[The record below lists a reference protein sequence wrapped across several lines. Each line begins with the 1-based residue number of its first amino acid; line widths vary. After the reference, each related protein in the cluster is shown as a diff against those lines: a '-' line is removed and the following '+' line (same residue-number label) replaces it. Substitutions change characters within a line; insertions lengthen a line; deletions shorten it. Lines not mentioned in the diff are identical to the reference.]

1 MSIDPTVAIT
11 AIAVAVLIA
20 MSAFYSAAETSIT
33 SSSRARMFQLEK
45 EGDKGA
51 GRVNKLIQNP
61 DRLIGSLL
69 LGNNFLNTLAGA
81 LTTALMVQ
89 MFGQAPTTIAI
100 ATALVTAIV
109 LIFAEVMPKT
119 FAYAYPESTARWVS
133 LPVKWSVTLLNP
145 IVSAVRWIVR
155 STLRIFGVKLDRVA
169 DEDATMEEI
178 RGAIELGKHEG
189 SVEKSDRDR
198 VAGVLDL
205 DELDV
210 SDVMIHR
217 KNMKTIDATLP
228 SREIVNQVL
237 QTPHSRIPLYEGD
250 QENIIGVLHA
260 KDLLQA
266 IADAQGDMNDIDLK
280 SIVRDPWFVP
290 DTTTLK
296 EQLEE
301 FLKRRSHFACVVDE
315 YGALQGLVTLED
327 ILEEIVGDIV
337 DEHDIAIQGVRPQP
351 DGSVNVDGAVPI
363 RDLNRVMDWDL
374 PDEEAVTIAG
384 LVIHEAQA
392 IPDPGQVF
400 AFHGYRFQILR
411 KHRNQILAIRITV
424 DSQSEKS
431 RAEAGAKA

>member
-1 MSIDPTVAIT
+1 MTVDPTVALT
-11 AIAVAVLIA
+11 AIAVAILIA

-45 EGDKGA
+45 EGDKSA
-51 GRVNKLIQNP
+51 ARVNKLIQNP

-81 LTTALMVQ
+81 LTTALMVK

-100 ATALVTAIV
+100 ATALVTTIV

-119 FAYAYPESTARWVS
+119 FAFAYPEATARWVS
-133 LPVKWSVTLLNP
+133 LPVRWSVSLLNP

-155 STLRIFGVKLDRVA
+155 SSLQIFGVKLDRVA
-169 DEDATMEEI
+169 DEDATMDEI

-228 SREIVNQVL
+228 PREIVNQVL
-237 QTPHSRIPLYEGD
+237 QTQHSRIPLYEGD

-266 IADAQGDMNDIDLK
+266 IADAQGNLDEIALK
-280 SIVRDPWFVP
+280 AIVRDPWFVP

-301 FLKRRSHFACVVDE
+301 FLKRRNHFACVVDE
-315 YGALQGLVTLED
+315 YGDLQGLVTLED

-351 DGSVNVDGAVPI
+351 DGSFNVDGAVPI
-363 RDLNRVMDWDL
+363 RDLNRVLDWDL
-374 PDEEAVTIAG
+374 PDAEAVTIAG
-384 LVIHEAQA
+384 LIIHEAQA
-392 IPDPGQVF
+392 IPDPGQIF
-400 AFHGYRFQILR
+400 TFHGYRFQILR
-411 KHRNQILAIRITV
+411 KHRNQILAIRITS
-424 DSQSEKS
+424 DGEK
-431 RAEAGAKA
+431 G

>member
-1 MSIDPTVAIT
+1 MTVDPTVVLT
-11 AIAVAVLIA
+11 AIAVAILIA

-45 EGDKGA
+45 DGDKGA
-51 GRVNKLIQNP
+51 ARVNKLIQNP

-81 LTTALMVQ
+81 LTTALLVN
-89 MFGQAPTTIAI
+89 MFGQAPITIAI
-100 ATALVTAIV
+100 ATALVTTIV

-119 FAYAYPESTARWVS
+119 FAFAYPEATARWVS

-155 STLRIFGVKLDRVA
+155 SSLQLFGVKLERVA

-384 LVIHEAQA
+384 LIIHEAQA
-392 IPDPGQVF
+392 IPDPGQIF

-411 KHRNQILAIRITV
+411 KHRNQILAIRITA
-424 DSQSEKS
+424 
-431 RAEAGAKA
+431 AEAKAA

>member
-1 MSIDPTVAIT
+1 MTVDPTVAIT

-51 GRVNKLIQNP
+51 GRVNKLIQKP

-81 LTTALMVQ
+81 LTTALMVKL
-89 MFGQAPTTIAI
+89 FGQAPTTIAI

-119 FAYAYPESTARWVS
+119 FAFAYPETTARWVS

-155 STLRIFGVKLDRVA
+155 STLQIFGVKLDRVA

-205 DELDV
+205 DDLDV

-228 SREIVNQVL
+228 PREIVNQTL
-237 QTPHSRIPLYEGD
+237 QTAHSRIPLYEGD

-266 IADAQGDMNDIDLK
+266 IADAQGDMDAIDLK

-301 FLKRRSHFACVVDE
+301 FLKRRNHFACVVDE

-351 DGSVNVDGAVPI
+351 DGSFNVDGAVPI
-363 RDLNRVMDWDL
+363 RDLNRVLDWDL

-384 LVIHEAQA
+384 LIIHEAQA
-392 IPDPGQVF
+392 IPDPGQIF
-400 AFHGYRFQILR
+400 TFHGYRFQILR

-424 DSQSEKS
+424 E
-431 RAEAGAKA
+431 GAAKMGSAA

>member
-1 MSIDPTVAIT
+1 MTVDPTVAIT
-11 AIAVAVLIA
+11 ALAVAILIA

-51 GRVNKLIQNP
+51 GRVNKLIQKP

-81 LTTALMVQ
+81 LTTALMVKT
-89 MFGQAPTTIAI
+89 FGDAPTTIAI
-100 ATALVTAIV
+100 ATALVTTIV

-119 FAYAYPESTARWVS
+119 FAFAYPETTARWVS

-155 STLRIFGVKLDRVA
+155 STLQIFGVKLDRVA

-237 QTPHSRIPLYEGD
+237 QTQHSRIPLYEGD

-266 IADAQGDMNDIDLK
+266 IADAQGEMDDIDLK
-280 SIVRDPWFVP
+280 PIIREPWFVP

-301 FLKRRSHFACVVDE
+301 FLKRRNHFACVVDE

-351 DGSVNVDGAVPI
+351 DGSFNVDGAVPI
-363 RDLNRVMDWDL
+363 RDLNRVLDWDL

-384 LVIHEAQA
+384 LIIHEAQA
-392 IPDPGQVF
+392 IPDPGQIF
-400 AFHGYRFQILR
+400 TFHGYRFQILR

-424 DSQSEKS
+424 ENGVRVES
-431 RAEAGAKA
+431 GG

>member
-1 MSIDPTVAIT
+1 MTIDPTVIVT
-11 AIAVAVLIA
+11 AISVAVLIA

-45 EGDKGA
+45 EGDRA
-51 GRVNKLIQNP
+51 AARVNRLIQNP

-81 LTTALMVQ
+81 LTTALLVQ
-89 MFGQAPTTIAI
+89 LFGQAPTTIAI

-119 FAYAYPESTARWVS
+119 FAFSYPETTARWVS
-133 LPVKWSVTLLNP
+133 LPVQWSVTLLSP
-145 IVSAVRWIVR
+145 IVTAVRWIVR
-155 STLRIFGVKLDRVA
+155 ATLQIFGVKLDRVT

-205 DELDV
+205 EELDV

-217 KNMKTIDATLP
+217 KNMKTIDVELP
-228 SREIVNQVL
+228 SREIVMQVL
-237 QTPHSRIPLYEGD
+237 QTQHSRLPLYEGD
-250 QENIIGVLHA
+250 QENIVGILHA

-266 IADAQGDMNDIDLK
+266 IADAQGDLDAIDLK
-280 SIVRDPWFVP
+280 AIIRQPWFVP

-301 FLKRRSHFACVVDE
+301 FLKRRSHVACVVDE

-363 RDLNRVMDWDL
+363 RDLNRAMDWNL

-392 IPDPGQVF
+392 IPDPGQRF

-411 KHRNQILAIRITV
+411 KHRNQILAIRITPETAG
-424 DSQSEKS
+424 DKS
-431 RAEAGAKA
+431 

>member
-1 MSIDPTVAIT
+1 MTVDPTVAIT
-11 AIAVAVLIA
+11 ALAVAVLIA

-51 GRVNKLIQNP
+51 ARVNKLIQNP

-81 LTTALMVQ
+81 LTTALLVKL
-89 MFGQAPTTIAI
+89 FGQAPTTIAI
-100 ATALVTAIV
+100 ATALVTTIV

-119 FAYAYPESTARWVS
+119 FAFAYPETTARWVS

-155 STLRIFGVKLDRVA
+155 STLRVFGVKLDRVA

-266 IADAQGDMNDIDLK
+266 IADAQGDMDVIDLK
-280 SIVRDPWFVP
+280 AIVRDPWFVP

-301 FLKRRSHFACVVDE
+301 FLKRRNHFACVVDE
-315 YGALQGLVTLED
+315 YGALQGLLTLED

-351 DGSVNVDGAVPI
+351 DGSFNVDGAVPI
-363 RDLNRVMDWDL
+363 RDLNRVLDWDL

-384 LVIHEAQA
+384 LIIHEAQA
-392 IPDPGQVF
+392 IPDPGQIF
-400 AFHGYRFQILR
+400 TFHGYRFQILR

-424 DSQSEKS
+424 EREKKDVS
-431 RAEAGAKA
+431 AA

>member
-1 MSIDPTVAIT
+1 MTLDPTVWVT
-11 AIAVAVLIA
+11 AIAVAILIA

-51 GRVNKLIQNP
+51 ARVNRLIQNP

-81 LTTALMVQ
+81 LTTALLVKL
-89 MFGQAPTTIAI
+89 FGQAPATIAI

-119 FAYAYPESTARWVS
+119 FAFAYPEATARWVS
-133 LPVKWSVTLLNP
+133 LPVQWSITLLSP
-145 IVSAVRWIVR
+145 IVTAVRWIVR
-155 STLRIFGVKLDRVA
+155 SSLQIFGVKLDRVA

-266 IADAQGDMNDIDLK
+266 IADAQGEMDGIDLK
-280 SIVRDPWFVP
+280 PIIRAPWFVP

-301 FLKRRSHFACVVDE
+301 FLKRRNHFACVVDE

-363 RDLNRVMDWDL
+363 RDLNRAMDWDL

-392 IPDPGQVF
+392 IPDPGQTF

-424 DSQSEKS
+424 DRLSGLEG
-431 RAEAGAKA
+431 R

>member
-1 MSIDPTVAIT
+1 MTLDPTVAVT

-20 MSAFYSAAETSIT
+20 ISAFYSAAETSIT

-45 EGDKGA
+45 EGDKKA
-51 GRVNKLIQNP
+51 ARVNKLIQNP

-81 LTTALMVQ
+81 MTTALLVKL
-89 MFGQAPTTIAI
+89 FGQAPTTIAI

-119 FAYAYPESTARWVS
+119 FAYAYPENTARWVS
-133 LPVKWSVTLLNP
+133 LPVQWSVTLLNP

-155 STLRIFGVKLDRVA
+155 STLKIFGVKLDRVA

-178 RGAIELGKHEG
+178 RGAIELGKFEG

-228 SREIVNQVL
+228 AREIVSQVL

-280 SIVRDPWFVP
+280 AIVRDPWFVP

-301 FLKRRSHFACVVDE
+301 FLKRRNHFACVVDE

-392 IPDPGQVF
+392 IPDPGQTF

-424 DSQSEKS
+424 ERRSTLGEVK
-431 RAEAGAKA
+431 

>member
-1 MSIDPTVAIT
+1 MTIDPTIAIT
-11 AIAVAVLIA
+11 ALAVAVLIA
-20 MSAFYSAAETSIT
+20 LSAFYSAAETSIT

-119 FAYAYPESTARWVS
+119 FAFAYPEATARWVS

-155 STLRIFGVKLDRVA
+155 STLQIFGVKLDRVA
-169 DEDATMEEI
+169 DEDATMDEI

-198 VAGVLDL
+198 VAGVLNL

-266 IADAQGDMNDIDLK
+266 IADAQGDMDEIDLK
-280 SIVRDPWFVP
+280 AIVRDPWFVP

-301 FLKRRSHFACVVDE
+301 FLKRRNHFACVVDE
-315 YGALQGLVTLED
+315 YGDLQGLVTLED

-351 DGSVNVDGAVPI
+351 DGSFNVDGAVPI
-363 RDLNRVMDWDL
+363 RDLNRVLDWDL
-374 PDEEAVTIAG
+374 PDAEAVTIAG
-384 LVIHEAQA
+384 LIIHEAQA
-392 IPDPGQVF
+392 IPDPGQIF
-400 AFHGYRFQILR
+400 TFHGYRFQILR

-424 DSQSEKS
+424 EGG
-431 RAEAGAKA
+431 AG

>member
-1 MSIDPTVAIT
+1 MTLDPTVIVT
-11 AIAVAVLIA
+11 AIFVAVLIA
-20 MSAFYSAAETSIT
+20 LSAFYSAAETSIT

-51 GRVNKLIQNP
+51 ARVNRLIQNP

-81 LTTALMVQ
+81 LTTALLVQ
-89 MFGQAPTTIAI
+89 LFGQAPTTIAI

-119 FAYAYPESTARWVS
+119 FAFSYPEVTARWVS
-133 LPVKWSVTLLNP
+133 LPVQWSVTILSP
-145 IVSAVRWIVR
+145 IVTTVRWIVR
-155 STLRIFGVKLDRVA
+155 ATLQIFGVKLDRVT

-205 DELDV
+205 EELDV

-217 KNMKTIDATLP
+217 KNMKTIDVELP
-228 SREIVNQVL
+228 SREIVMQVL
-237 QTPHSRIPLYEGD
+237 QTQHSRLPLYEGD
-250 QENIIGVLHA
+250 QENIVGILHA

-266 IADAQGDMNDIDLK
+266 IADAQGDLDDIDLK
-280 SIVRDPWFVP
+280 AIIRPPWFVP

-301 FLKRRSHFACVVDE
+301 FLKRRSHVACVVDE

-327 ILEEIVGDIV
+327 ILEEIVGEIV

-363 RDLNRVMDWDL
+363 RDLNRAMDWML

-392 IPDPGQVF
+392 IPDPGQRF

-411 KHRNQILAIRITV
+411 KHRNQILAIRITPEP
-424 DSQSEKS
+424 SQLIED
-431 RAEAGAKA
+431 

>member
-1 MSIDPTVAIT
+1 MTPDPTVAIT
-11 AIAVAVLIA
+11 ALAVTILIA

-51 GRVNKLIQNP
+51 ARVNKLIQKP

-81 LTTALMVQ
+81 LTTAMLVKMA
-89 MFGQAPTTIAI
+89 GDAPTTIAI

-119 FAYAYPESTARWVS
+119 FAFAYPEATARWVS

-155 STLRIFGVKLDRVA
+155 STLQIFGVKLDRVA

-228 SREIVNQVL
+228 AREIVNQVL
-237 QTPHSRIPLYEGD
+237 QTQHSRIPLYEGD

-266 IADAQGDMNDIDLK
+266 IADAQGDMDGIDLK
-280 SIVRDPWFVP
+280 AIVRDPWFVP

-301 FLKRRSHFACVVDE
+301 FLKRRNHFACVVDE

-351 DGSVNVDGAVPI
+351 DGSFNVDGAVPI
-363 RDLNRVMDWDL
+363 RDLNRVLDWDL
-374 PDEEAVTIAG
+374 PDAEAVTIAG
-384 LVIHEAQA
+384 LIIHEAQA
-392 IPDPGQVF
+392 IPDPGQIF
-400 AFHGYRFQILR
+400 TFHGYRFQILR

-424 DSQSEKS
+424 
-431 RAEAGAKA
+431 EAVRP

>member
-1 MSIDPTVAIT
+1 V
-11 AIAVAVLIA
+11 
-20 MSAFYSAAETSIT
+20 
-33 SSSRARMFQLEK
+33 RA
-45 EGDKGA
+45 
-51 GRVNKLIQNP
+51 
-61 DRLIGSLL
+61 
-69 LGNNFLNTLAGA
+69 TL
-81 LTTALMVQ
+81 Q
-89 MFGQAPTTIAI
+89 
-100 ATALVTAIV
+100 
-109 LIFAEVMPKT
+109 
-119 FAYAYPESTARWVS
+119 
-133 LPVKWSVTLLNP
+133 
-145 IVSAVRWIVR
+145 
-155 STLRIFGVKLDRVA
+155 IFGVKLDRVT

-205 DELDV
+205 EELDV

-217 KNMKTIDATLP
+217 KNMKTIDVELP
-228 SREIVNQVL
+228 SREIVMQVL
-237 QTPHSRIPLYEGD
+237 QTQHSRLPLYEGD
-250 QENIIGVLHA
+250 QENIVGILHA

-266 IADAQGDMNDIDLK
+266 IADAQGDLDAIDLK
-280 SIVRDPWFVP
+280 AIIRPPWFVP

-301 FLKRRSHFACVVDE
+301 FLKRRSHVACVVDE

-363 RDLNRVMDWDL
+363 RDLNRAMDWDL

-392 IPDPGQVF
+392 IPDPGQRF

-411 KHRNQILAIRITV
+411 KHRNQILAIRITPELAS
-424 DSQSEKS
+424 DKDETARK
-431 RAEAGAKA
+431 

>member
-1 MSIDPTVAIT
+1 MTLDPAVVVT
-11 AIAVAVLIA
+11 AVAVAVLIA

-51 GRVNKLIQNP
+51 ARVNKLIQNP

-81 LTTALMVQ
+81 LTTALLVQ
-89 MFGQAPTTIAI
+89 LFGQGQTTIAI
-100 ATALVTAIV
+100 ATFIVTAVV

-119 FAYAYPESTARWVS
+119 FAFAYPETTARWVS
-133 LPVKWSVTLLNP
+133 LPVQWSVTLLNP

-155 STLRIFGVKLDRVA
+155 STLQIFGVKLERIT
-169 DEDATMEEI
+169 DEDATMDEI

-228 SREIVNQVL
+228 PREIVNQVL

-266 IADAQGDMNDIDLK
+266 IADAQGEMNDIDLK

-301 FLKRRSHFACVVDE
+301 FLKRRNHFACVVDE

-337 DEHDIAIQGVRPQP
+337 DEHDVAIQGVRPQP
-351 DGSVNVDGAVPI
+351 DGSFNVDGAVPI
-363 RDLNRVMDWDL
+363 RDLNRVLDWDL
-374 PDEEAVTIAG
+374 PDAEAVTIAG
-384 LVIHEAQA
+384 LIIHEAQA
-392 IPDPGQVF
+392 IPDPGQIF

-424 DSQSEKS
+424 ETERKT
-431 RAEAGAKA
+431 

>member
-1 MSIDPTVAIT
+1 MTVDPTVAIT
-11 AIAVAVLIA
+11 ALAVAILIA

-51 GRVNKLIQNP
+51 GRVNKLIQKP

-81 LTTALMVQ
+81 LTTALMVKT
-89 MFGQAPTTIAI
+89 FGDAPTTIAI

-119 FAYAYPESTARWVS
+119 FAFAYPETTARWVS

-155 STLRIFGVKLDRVA
+155 STLQIFGVKLDRVA

-237 QTPHSRIPLYEGD
+237 QTQHSRIPLYEGD

-266 IADAQGDMNDIDLK
+266 IADAQGEMDDIDLK
-280 SIVRDPWFVP
+280 PIIREPWFVP

-301 FLKRRSHFACVVDE
+301 FLKRRNHFACVVDE

-351 DGSVNVDGAVPI
+351 DGSFNVDGAVPI
-363 RDLNRVMDWDL
+363 RDLNRVLDWDL

-384 LVIHEAQA
+384 LIIHEAQA
-392 IPDPGQVF
+392 IPDPGQIF
-400 AFHGYRFQILR
+400 TFHGYRFQILR

-424 DSQSEKS
+424 ENGVRVES
-431 RAEAGAKA
+431 GG

>member
-1 MSIDPTVAIT
+1 MTIDPTVIVT
-11 AIAVAVLIA
+11 AISVAVLIA

-45 EGDKGA
+45 EGDRA
-51 GRVNKLIQNP
+51 AARVNRLIQNP

-81 LTTALMVQ
+81 LTTALLVQ
-89 MFGQAPTTIAI
+89 LFGQAPTTIAI

-119 FAYAYPESTARWVS
+119 FAFSYPEATARWVS
-133 LPVKWSVTLLNP
+133 LPVQWSVTLLSP
-145 IVSAVRWIVR
+145 IVTAVRWIVR
-155 STLRIFGVKLDRVA
+155 ATLQIFGVKLDRVT

-205 DELDV
+205 EELDV

-217 KNMKTIDATLP
+217 KNMKTIDVELP
-228 SREIVNQVL
+228 SREIVMQVL
-237 QTPHSRIPLYEGD
+237 QTQHSRLPLYEGD
-250 QENIIGVLHA
+250 QENIVGILHA

-266 IADAQGDMNDIDLK
+266 IADAQGDLDAIDLK
-280 SIVRDPWFVP
+280 AIIRQPWFVP

-301 FLKRRSHFACVVDE
+301 FLKRRSHVACVVDE

-363 RDLNRVMDWDL
+363 RDLNRAMDWDL

-392 IPDPGQVF
+392 IPDPGQRF

-411 KHRNQILAIRITV
+411 KHRNQILAIRITPEV
-424 DSQSEKS
+424 ASDKDEVGRK
-431 RAEAGAKA
+431 

>member
-1 MSIDPTVAIT
+1 MTLDPAVVVT
-11 AIAVAVLIA
+11 AVAVAVLIA

-51 GRVNKLIQNP
+51 ARVNKLIQNP

-81 LTTALMVQ
+81 LTTALLVQ
-89 MFGQAPTTIAI
+89 LFGQGQTTIAI
-100 ATALVTAIV
+100 ATFIVTAVV

-119 FAYAYPESTARWVS
+119 FAFAYPETTARWVS
-133 LPVKWSVTLLNP
+133 LPVQWSVTLLNP

-155 STLRIFGVKLDRVA
+155 STLKVFGVKLERVT
-169 DEDATMEEI
+169 DEDATMDEI

-228 SREIVNQVL
+228 PREIVNQVL

-266 IADAQGDMNDIDLK
+266 IADAQGEMNDIDLK

-301 FLKRRSHFACVVDE
+301 FLKRRNHFACVVDE

-351 DGSVNVDGAVPI
+351 DGSFNVDGAVPI
-363 RDLNRVMDWDL
+363 RDLNRVLDWDL
-374 PDEEAVTIAG
+374 PDAEAVTIAG
-384 LVIHEAQA
+384 LIIHEAQA
-392 IPDPGQVF
+392 IPDPGQIF

-424 DSQSEKS
+424 ETERKV
-431 RAEAGAKA
+431 

>member
-1 MSIDPTVAIT
+1 MSLDPTVAIT

-392 IPDPGQVF
+392 IPDPGQIF

-424 DSQSEKS
+424 ERTVS
-431 RAEAGAKA
+431 

>member
-1 MSIDPTVAIT
+1 MTVDPTVAIT

-51 GRVNKLIQNP
+51 GRVNKLIQKP

-81 LTTALMVQ
+81 LTTALMVK
-89 MFGQAPTTIAI
+89 MFGQAPITIAI

-119 FAYAYPESTARWVS
+119 FAFAYPEDTARWVS

-155 STLRIFGVKLDRVA
+155 TTLQVFGVKLDRVA

-228 SREIVNQVL
+228 AREIVNQVL
-237 QTPHSRIPLYEGD
+237 QTQHSRIPLYEGD

-266 IADAQGDMNDIDLK
+266 IADAQGDMDGIDLK
-280 SIVRDPWFVP
+280 AIVRDPWFVP

-351 DGSVNVDGAVPI
+351 DGSFNVDGAVPI
-363 RDLNRVMDWDL
+363 RDLNRVLDWDL
-374 PDEEAVTIAG
+374 PDAEAVTIAG
-384 LVIHEAQA
+384 LIIHEAQA
-392 IPDPGQVF
+392 IPDPGQIF
-400 AFHGYRFQILR
+400 TFHGYRFQILR
-411 KHRNQILAIRITV
+411 KHRNQILAIRITT
-424 DSQSEKS
+424 DNSLS
-431 RAEAGAKA
+431 

>member
-1 MSIDPTVAIT
+1 MTIDPTVVFTSITVAI
-11 AIAVAVLIA
+11 LIA

-51 GRVNKLIQNP
+51 ARVNKLIQNP

-81 LTTALMVQ
+81 LTTALLVQ
-89 MFGQAPTTIAI
+89 IFGQAPTTIAI
-100 ATALVTAIV
+100 ATTLVTAIV

-119 FAYAYPESTARWVS
+119 FAFAYPEVTARWVS

-155 STLRIFGVKLDRVA
+155 TSLQLFGVKLDRVA

-205 DELDV
+205 DDLDV

-217 KNMKTIDATLP
+217 KNMKTIDADLP
-228 SREIVNQVL
+228 PREIINQVL
-237 QTPHSRIPLYEGD
+237 QTPHSRIPLYRDD
-250 QENIIGVLHA
+250 QENIIGILHA

-266 IADAQGDMNDIDLK
+266 IADAQGQMDDIDL
-280 SIVRDPWFVP
+280 SAIVRDPWFVP

-351 DGSVNVDGAVPI
+351 DGSFNVDGAVPI
-363 RDLNRVMDWDL
+363 RDLNRVLDWNL
-374 PDEEAVTIAG
+374 PDAEAVTIAG
-384 LVIHEAQA
+384 LIIHEAQA
-392 IPDPGQVF
+392 IPDPGQIF
-400 AFHGYRFQILR
+400 TFHGYRFQILR
-411 KHRNQILAIRITV
+411 KHRNQILAIRIT
-424 DSQSEKS
+424 
-431 RAEAGAKA
+431 AEIP

>member
-1 MSIDPTVAIT
+1 MSIDPTVVIT

-51 GRVNKLIQNP
+51 ARVNKLIQKP

-81 LTTALMVQ
+81 LTTALLVD
-89 MFGQAPTTIAI
+89 MFGKAPFTIAI

-119 FAYAYPESTARWVS
+119 FAFAYPEATARWVS

-155 STLRIFGVKLDRVA
+155 STLQIFGVKLDRVA

-266 IADAQGDMNDIDLK
+266 IADAQGDMNNIDLK

-351 DGSVNVDGAVPI
+351 DGSFNVDGAVPI
-363 RDLNRVMDWDL
+363 RDLNRVLDWDL
-374 PDEEAVTIAG
+374 PDAEAVTIAG

-392 IPDPGQVF
+392 IPDPGQIF
-400 AFHGYRFQILR
+400 TFHGYRFQILR
-411 KHRNQILAIRITV
+411 KHRNQILAIRITAEV
-424 DSQSEKS
+424 SASS
-431 RAEAGAKA
+431 R

>member
-1 MSIDPTVAIT
+1 MTIDPTVAIT
-11 AIAVAVLIA
+11 AVAVAVLIA

-51 GRVNKLIQNP
+51 ARVNKLIHNP

-81 LTTALMVQ
+81 LTTALLVK
-89 MFGQAPTTIAI
+89 MFGPAPTTIII
-100 ATALVTAIV
+100 ATTIVTAVV

-119 FAYAYPESTARWVS
+119 FAFAYPEKTARWVS
-133 LPVKWSVTLLNP
+133 LPVKWSVTLLSP

-155 STLRIFGVKLDRVA
+155 STLLIFGVRLDRVA

-198 VAGVLDL
+198 VAGVLNL

-266 IADAQGDMNDIDLK
+266 VADAQGDMNDIDLK

-351 DGSVNVDGAVPI
+351 DGSFNVDGAVPI
-363 RDLNRVMDWDL
+363 RDLNRVLDWDL
-374 PDEEAVTIAG
+374 PDGEAVTIAG
-384 LVIHEAQA
+384 LIIHEAQA
-392 IPDPGQVF
+392 IPDPGQIF
-400 AFHGYRFQILR
+400 AFHGHRFQILR
-411 KHRNQILAIRITV
+411 KPRNQILAIRITV
-424 DSQSEKS
+424 EGGV
-431 RAEAGAKA
+431 R

>member
-1 MSIDPTVAIT
+1 MTIDPTVAIT
-11 AIAVAVLIA
+11 AIAVAVLIGL
-20 MSAFYSAAETSIT
+20 SAFYSAAETSIT

-89 MFGQAPTTIAI
+89 IFGPAPTTIAI
-100 ATALVTAIV
+100 ATALVTTIV

-119 FAYAYPESTARWVS
+119 FAFAYPEDTARWVS

-155 STLRIFGVKLDRVA
+155 SSLQLFGVKLDRVA

-217 KNMKTIDATLP
+217 KNMRTIDATLP

-280 SIVRDPWFVP
+280 SIVREPWFVP

-363 RDLNRVMDWDL
+363 RDLNRAMDWDL
-374 PDEEAVTIAG
+374 PDAEAVTIAG

-411 KHRNQILAIRITV
+411 KHRNQILAIRITEEV
-424 DSQSEKS
+424 GKKS
-431 RAEAGAKA
+431 GTSG

>member
-1 MSIDPTVAIT
+1 MTMDPTVIIT
-11 AIAVAVLIA
+11 AISVAVLIA
-20 MSAFYSAAETSIT
+20 LSAFYSAAETSIT

-45 EGDKGA
+45 EGDRAA
-51 GRVNKLIQNP
+51 GRVNRLIQNP

-81 LTTALMVQ
+81 LTTALLVQ
-89 MFGQAPTTIAI
+89 LFGQAPTTIAI

-119 FAYAYPESTARWVS
+119 FAYSYPEVTARWVS
-133 LPVKWSVTLLNP
+133 LPVQWSVTLLSP
-145 IVSAVRWIVR
+145 IVTAVRWIVR
-155 STLRIFGVKLDRVA
+155 ATLQVFGVKLDRVT

-205 DELDV
+205 EELDV

-217 KNMKTIDATLP
+217 KNMKTIDVELP
-228 SREIVNQVL
+228 AREIVMQVL
-237 QTPHSRIPLYEGD
+237 QTQHSRLPLYEGD
-250 QENIIGVLHA
+250 QENIVGILHA

-266 IADAQGDMNDIDLK
+266 IADAQGDLDAIDLK
-280 SIVRDPWFVP
+280 AIIREPWFVP

-363 RDLNRVMDWDL
+363 RDLNRAMDWNL

-392 IPDPGQVF
+392 IPDPGQRF

-411 KHRNQILAIRITV
+411 KHRNQILAIRITPEMAS
-424 DSQSEKS
+424 D
-431 RAEAGAKA
+431 KA

>member
-1 MSIDPTVAIT
+1 MTIDPTIAIT
-11 AIAVAVLIA
+11 ALAVAVLIA
-20 MSAFYSAAETSIT
+20 LSAFYSAAETSIT

-119 FAYAYPESTARWVS
+119 FAFAYPEATARWVS

-155 STLRIFGVKLDRVA
+155 STLQIFGVKLDRVA
-169 DEDATMEEI
+169 DEDATMDEI

-198 VAGVLDL
+198 VAGVLNL

-237 QTPHSRIPLYEGD
+237 QTQHSRIPLYEGD

-266 IADAQGDMNDIDLK
+266 IADAQGDMDEIDLK
-280 SIVRDPWFVP
+280 AIVRDPWFVP

-301 FLKRRSHFACVVDE
+301 FLKRRNHFACVVDE
-315 YGALQGLVTLED
+315 YGDLQGLVTLED

-351 DGSVNVDGAVPI
+351 DGSFNVDGAVPI
-363 RDLNRVMDWDL
+363 RDLNRVLDWDL
-374 PDEEAVTIAG
+374 PDAEAVTIAG
-384 LVIHEAQA
+384 LIIHEAQA
-392 IPDPGQVF
+392 IPDPGQIF
-400 AFHGYRFQILR
+400 TFHGYRFQILR

-424 DSQSEKS
+424 E
-431 RAEAGAKA
+431 GGVG

>member
-1 MSIDPTVAIT
+1 MTIDPTVAIT

-51 GRVNKLIQNP
+51 ARVNKLIQNP

-89 MFGQAPTTIAI
+89 IFGPAPTTIAI

-119 FAYAYPESTARWVS
+119 FAFAYPEDTARWVS

-155 STLRIFGVKLDRVA
+155 SSLQLFGVKLDRVA

-217 KNMKTIDATLP
+217 KNMRTIDATLP

-280 SIVRDPWFVP
+280 SIVREPWFVP

-363 RDLNRVMDWDL
+363 RDLNRAMDWDL
-374 PDEEAVTIAG
+374 PDAEAVTIAG

-411 KHRNQILAIRITV
+411 KHRNQILAIRITEEV
-424 DSQSEKS
+424 GNKS
-431 RAEAGAKA
+431 GTNG

>member
-1 MSIDPTVAIT
+1 MTIDPTVIVT
-11 AIAVAVLIA
+11 AISVAVLIA

-45 EGDKGA
+45 EGDRA
-51 GRVNKLIQNP
+51 AARVNRLIQNP

-81 LTTALMVQ
+81 LTTALLVQ
-89 MFGQAPTTIAI
+89 LFGQAPTTIAI

-119 FAYAYPESTARWVS
+119 FAFSYPETTARWVS
-133 LPVKWSVTLLNP
+133 LPVQWSVTLLSP
-145 IVSAVRWIVR
+145 IVTAVRWIVR
-155 STLRIFGVKLDRVA
+155 ATLQIFGVKLDRVT

-205 DELDV
+205 EELDV

-217 KNMKTIDATLP
+217 KNMKTIDVELP
-228 SREIVNQVL
+228 SREIVMQVL
-237 QTPHSRIPLYEGD
+237 QTQHSRLPLYEGD
-250 QENIIGVLHA
+250 QENIVGILHA

-266 IADAQGDMNDIDLK
+266 IADAQGDLDAIDLK
-280 SIVRDPWFVP
+280 AIIRQPWFVP

-301 FLKRRSHFACVVDE
+301 FLKRRSHVACVVDE

-363 RDLNRVMDWDL
+363 RDLNRAMDWNL

-392 IPDPGQVF
+392 IPDPGQRF

-411 KHRNQILAIRITV
+411 KHRNQILAIRITPEV
-424 DSQSEKS
+424 ASDKDEVGRK
-431 RAEAGAKA
+431 

>member
-1 MSIDPTVAIT
+1 MTIDPTVAIT

-81 LTTALMVQ
+81 LTTALMVKL
-89 MFGQAPTTIAI
+89 FGQAPTTIAI

-119 FAYAYPESTARWVS
+119 FAFAYPETTARWVS

-155 STLRIFGVKLDRVA
+155 STLQVFGVKLDRVA

-217 KNMKTIDATLP
+217 KNMKTIDAALP

-237 QTPHSRIPLYEGD
+237 QTQHSRIPLYDGD
-250 QENIIGVLHA
+250 QENIVGVLHA

-266 IADAQGDMNDIDLK
+266 IADAQGEMDDIDLK
-280 SIVRDPWFVP
+280 PIIREPWFVP

-301 FLKRRSHFACVVDE
+301 FLKRRNHFACVVDE

-351 DGSVNVDGAVPI
+351 DGSFNVDGAVPI
-363 RDLNRVMDWDL
+363 RDLNRVLDWDL
-374 PDEEAVTIAG
+374 PDAEAVTIAG
-384 LVIHEAQA
+384 LIIHEAQA
-392 IPDPGQVF
+392 IPDPGQIF
-400 AFHGYRFQILR
+400 TFHGYRFQILR

-424 DSQSEKS
+424 D
-431 RAEAGAKA
+431 RGAG

>member
-1 MSIDPTVAIT
+1 MTIDPTVAIT

-81 LTTALMVQ
+81 LTTALLVQ
-89 MFGQAPTTIAI
+89 IFGSAPTTIAI
-100 ATALVTAIV
+100 ATALVTTIV

-119 FAYAYPESTARWVS
+119 FAFAYPEDTARWVS

-155 STLRIFGVKLDRVA
+155 SSLQLFGVKLDRVA

-217 KNMKTIDATLP
+217 KNMRTIDATLP

-280 SIVRDPWFVP
+280 SIVREPWFVP

-363 RDLNRVMDWDL
+363 RDLNRAMDWDL
-374 PDEEAVTIAG
+374 PDAEAVTIAG

-411 KHRNQILAIRITV
+411 KHRNQILAIRITEEV
-424 DSQSEKS
+424 GKKS
-431 RAEAGAKA
+431 GTNG

>member
-1 MSIDPTVAIT
+1 MTIDPTVIVT
-11 AIAVAVLIA
+11 AISVAVLIA

-45 EGDKGA
+45 EGDRA
-51 GRVNKLIQNP
+51 AARVNRLIQNP

-81 LTTALMVQ
+81 LTTALLVQ
-89 MFGQAPTTIAI
+89 LFGQAPTTIAI

-119 FAYAYPESTARWVS
+119 FAFSYPETTARWVS
-133 LPVKWSVTLLNP
+133 LPVQWSVTLLSP
-145 IVSAVRWIVR
+145 IVTAVRWIVR
-155 STLRIFGVKLDRVA
+155 ATLQIFGVKLDRVT

-205 DELDV
+205 EELDV

-217 KNMKTIDATLP
+217 KNMKTIDVELP
-228 SREIVNQVL
+228 SREIVMQVL
-237 QTPHSRIPLYEGD
+237 QTQHSRLPLYEGD
-250 QENIIGVLHA
+250 QENIVGILHA

-266 IADAQGDMNDIDLK
+266 IADAQGDLDAIDLK
-280 SIVRDPWFVP
+280 AIIRQPWFVP

-301 FLKRRSHFACVVDE
+301 FLKRRSHVACVVDE

-363 RDLNRVMDWDL
+363 RDLNRAMDWDL

-392 IPDPGQVF
+392 IPDPGQRF

-411 KHRNQILAIRITV
+411 KHRNQILAIRITPEV
-424 DSQSEKS
+424 ASDKD
-431 RAEAGAKA
+431 EAGRK

>member
-1 MSIDPTVAIT
+1 MTIDPTVIVT
-11 AIAVAVLIA
+11 AISVAVLIA

-45 EGDKGA
+45 EGDRA
-51 GRVNKLIQNP
+51 AARVNRLIQNP

-81 LTTALMVQ
+81 LTTALLVQ
-89 MFGQAPTTIAI
+89 LFGQAPTTIAI

-119 FAYAYPESTARWVS
+119 FAFSYPEATARWVS
-133 LPVKWSVTLLNP
+133 LPVQWSVTLLSP
-145 IVSAVRWIVR
+145 IVTAVRWIVR
-155 STLRIFGVKLDRVA
+155 ATLQIFGVKLDRVT

-205 DELDV
+205 EELDV

-217 KNMKTIDATLP
+217 KNMKTIDVELP
-228 SREIVNQVL
+228 SREIVMQVL
-237 QTPHSRIPLYEGD
+237 QTQHSRLPLYEGD
-250 QENIIGVLHA
+250 QENIVGILHA

-266 IADAQGDMNDIDLK
+266 IADAQGDLDAIDLK
-280 SIVRDPWFVP
+280 AIIRQPWFVP

-301 FLKRRSHFACVVDE
+301 FLKRRSHVACVVDE

-363 RDLNRVMDWDL
+363 RDLNRAMDWDL

-392 IPDPGQVF
+392 IPDPGQRF

-411 KHRNQILAIRITV
+411 KHRNQILAIRITPEV
-424 DSQSEKS
+424 ASDKD
-431 RAEAGAKA
+431 EAGRK

>member
-1 MSIDPTVAIT
+1 MTVDPTVALT
-11 AIAVAVLIA
+11 ALAVAILIA

-45 EGDKGA
+45 EGDKSA
-51 GRVNKLIQNP
+51 ARVNKLIQNP

-81 LTTALMVQ
+81 LTTALMVNL
-89 MFGQAPTTIAI
+89 FGQAPTTIAI

-119 FAYAYPESTARWVS
+119 FAFAYPEATARWVS
-133 LPVKWSVTLLNP
+133 LPVKWSVSLLNP
-145 IVSAVRWIVR
+145 IVTAVRWIVR
-155 STLRIFGVKLDRVA
+155 SSLQIFGVKLDRVA

-217 KNMKTIDATLP
+217 KNMKTIDAALP
-228 SREIVNQVL
+228 PREIVNQVL
-237 QTPHSRIPLYEGD
+237 QTQHSRIPLYEGD

-266 IADAQGDMNDIDLK
+266 IADAQGDLDQIALK
-280 SIVRDPWFVP
+280 AIVRDPWFVP

-301 FLKRRSHFACVVDE
+301 FLKRRNHFACVVDE
-315 YGALQGLVTLED
+315 YGDLQGLVTLED

-351 DGSVNVDGAVPI
+351 DGSFNVDGAVPI
-363 RDLNRVMDWDL
+363 RDLNRVLDWDL
-374 PDEEAVTIAG
+374 PDAEAVTIAG
-384 LVIHEAQA
+384 LIIHEAQA
-392 IPDPGQVF
+392 IPDPGQIF
-400 AFHGYRFQILR
+400 TFHGYRFQILR

-424 DSQSEKS
+424 E
-431 RAEAGAKA
+431 GAKG

>member
-392 IPDPGQVF
+392 IPDPGQIF

-424 DSQSEKS
+424 E
-431 RAEAGAKA
+431 RAGG

>member
-1 MSIDPTVAIT
+1 MTVDPTVALT
-11 AIAVAVLIA
+11 AIAVAALIA
-20 MSAFYSAAETSIT
+20 MSAFFSAAETSIT

-51 GRVNKLIQNP
+51 QRVNQLIQNP

-81 LTTALMVQ
+81 LTTALLVKL
-89 MFGQAPTTIAI
+89 FGQAPTTIAI

-119 FAYAYPESTARWVS
+119 FAFAYPETTARWVS

-155 STLRIFGVKLDRVA
+155 SSLQIFGVKLDRVA

-205 DELDV
+205 DDLDV

-228 SREIVNQVL
+228 PREIVNQTL
-237 QTPHSRIPLYEGD
+237 QTAHSRIPLYEGD

-266 IADAQGDMNDIDLK
+266 IADAQGDMDAIDLK

-351 DGSVNVDGAVPI
+351 DGSFNVDGAVPI
-363 RDLNRVMDWDL
+363 RDLNRVLDWDL

-384 LVIHEAQA
+384 LIIHEAQA
-392 IPDPGQVF
+392 IPDPGQIF
-400 AFHGYRFQILR
+400 TFHGYRFQILR
-411 KHRNQILAIRITV
+411 KHRNQILAIRITL
-424 DSQSEKS
+424 EKGS
-431 RAEAGAKA
+431 VSASAA